1 MFECGCGGMVDTGDL
16 KSPAANTAWGFE
28 SPQPQ
33 KIKVSIK
40 KRIKRLKEQNT
51 KRKKGKKRR
60 KQKKSRKNLNE
71 EGVKIKYKNK

>member
-33 KIKVSIK
+33 KIKQKNKKNNIKIKIQKK
-40 KRIKRLKEQNT
+40 KR
-51 KRKKGKKRR
+51 
-60 KQKKSRKNLNE
+60 
-71 EGVKIKYKNK
+71 